1 MRRFGMINGT
11 RSLPGSKLVIM
22 KWMGTGLDTPFLQRC
37 VSLLKQL
44 RLPFYI
50 DAAGSKEGELAQGLT
65 PEQLA
70 VIKKYCMFGG
80 EINYSNLWLYLQQ
93 LLQGETITVDE
104 PNPIHWCGIYHPR
117 AKKVYTDLVE
127 YQRDFCVS
135 GRPTAGIL
143 FYRDEWVWGD
153 LTYQTAM
160 IEELEA
166 QGVNAVC
173 VFSNGMPLEEMG
185 MPSLTQVFNSFFCT
199 ADGVPAIDVLLNVMK
214 FSMTT
219 GGSINLD
226 YLKKLNVPVLAAY
239 TTIAPF
245 EEWKDSFEGMNA
257 MEVSISVSL
266 PEFDG
271 IIHGVP
277 IAHKKI
283 LENGDVR
290 YLPNMERVKRMA
302 SKAKKWAML
311 RHKANSEKK
320 IAIIFHNYPP
330 CNSNIGSAIGLD
342 TIESIRRVLAAMLR
356 ARLQGGLDS

>member
-1 MRRFGMINGT
+1 MKVIFLTNVIRRMGMMQQTMEKLQQEGKLDNACACRWIT
-11 RSLPGSKLVIM
+11 DATVWDDKWYKELAGSKLVIM

-44 RLPFYI
+44 HLPFYI

-93 LLQGETITVDE
+93 LLQGEAITVDE

-117 AKKVYTDLVE
+117 AKKVYTDLAE

-219 GGSINLD
+219 
-226 YLKKLNVPVLAAY
+226 
-239 TTIAPF
+239 
-245 EEWKDSFEGMNA
+245 
-257 MEVSISVSL
+257 
-266 PEFDG
+266 
-271 IIHGVP
+271 
-277 IAHKKI
+277 
-283 LENGDVR
+283 
-290 YLPNMERVKRMA
+290 
-302 SKAKKWAML
+302 
-311 RHKANSEKK
+311 
-320 IAIIFHNYPP
+320 
-330 CNSNIGSAIGLD
+330 
-342 TIESIRRVLAAMLR
+342 
-356 ARLQGGLDS
+356 

>member
-1 MRRFGMINGT
+1 
-11 RSLPGSKLVIM
+11 
-22 KWMGTGLDTPFLQRC
+22 
-37 VSLLKQL
+37 
-44 RLPFYI
+44 
-50 DAAGSKEGELAQGLT
+50 
-65 PEQLA
+65 
-70 VIKKYCMFGG
+70 MFGG

-117 AKKVYTDLVE
+117 AKKVYTDLAE

-135 GRPTAGIL
+135 GRPTAGVL

-153 LTYQTAM
+153 LTYQTAI

-173 VFSNGMPLEEMG
+173 VFSNGMPVEEMG

-226 YLKKLNVPVLAAY
+226 YLKKFNVPVLAAY

-330 CNSNIGSAIGLD
+330 RNSNIGSAIGLD
-342 TIESIRRVLAAMLR
+342 TIESIRRVLAAMRERGYKVDWIPEDTKEFIKQLTANATNDR
-356 ARLQGGLDS
+356 SMLTEKQVDAAYKRTGAKYREFFALMDN